1 MKNMMKKMKQTI
13 VTVLAVLMTLS
24 TNQLNAQ
31 KNRVTDTLV
40 SGTVY
45 EAATGEPLAG
55 VQVVIPGV
63 VSVITDEQ
71 GNFKLTKTVDGA
83 AVLVS
88 LPGYSTRQVYLQGRK
103 ELKISLTDESF
114 KSTYQDV
121 ALPLRVITN
130 ALKSPYAVSTHENTD
145 DYKLATPTIESVFQ
159 GYLNGVNTVS
169 RSGMPGSG
177 ANLFVNGFNSLNA
190 SSQPLIIVDGV
201 IYENPSYYSLIT
213 GNDVSP
219 LSDFDSK
226 DIDKITVLKDGTSI
240 YGSKGANGVIVINT
254 LRAKSP
260 ATRINAYAYAGINME
275 PTSNYRMMDAY
286 SYKNYLTDMLLS
298 SGMTTNEIQ
307 ALPYMNSEKPV
318 QENWGVS
325 GNTDYYRYNQNTD
338 WQDEVFKTSINRNF
352 HLNVT
357 GGNDVILYAIGVG
370 YLNHGGAVENTDFS
384 RYSFRTNASIKMTDW
399 FRLNANVSYINS
411 DRRLAYEGM
420 NRNFSPVYSALIKA
434 PFMAANVY
442 NILGEETPN
451 FEKADLFNISNPVA
465 IINNAISANNRSRF
479 SGILNGEL
487 TFSNYFTADI
497 VAGLTSDRVIRE
509 QVFMPQAGIFHTS
522 LPISAVTNESMQ
534 LRNILS
540 QFNLDTR
547 VSYQRTFDRVHD
559 LKLRA
564 GFRYLTSTNELDW
577 GHAFNTSSDEMK
589 TLGDGKNELAKVG
602 GALGDWRSIS
612 NYLSAEYGYMNRY
625 FVGVNAALDGSSR
638 FGSKAEGLKLGNQ
651 VYGLFPSI
659 NAAWLLTSEEFM
671 GSQSVFDQLKIRAG
685 YAVTGND
692 DIGNY
697 SSRHYYMPQSYLG
710 AFGLVRGNI
719 PNTSLKWETNRKA
732 TFGVDAAFAE
742 ERLQLSLDLYT
753 ATTSDLIV
761 IRPNESYTGI
771 SNAISNDGSLRNQGI
786 DLMMN
791 ARVIDSKDFSWDLGI
806 NMSHNRATLLSM
818 TDDVSMMTIAG
829 ATVRTKVGE
838 SPAQFWGYKT
848 DGILNSA
855 QEAQEAGLKMQRPD
869 GAIIPFVAG
878 DVKFAD
884 LKEDKIINEDDRTV
898 IGDATPLFTG
908 AFNTAVRWNNFTL
921 SGIATFSY
929 GNDVY
934 NAVRASLESMSST
947 DNQTIV
953 AGNRWRYDGHQTSV
967 PAAVWGDPHGN
978 SRFSD
983 RWIEDGSY
991 LRLKSVTLSY
1001 DIPLKASFI
1010 TGAQVYATGQNL
1022 LTFTNYL
1029 GYDPEFSTGQSVFYS
1044 GIDRGVTPQ
1053 PRAIL
1058 LGVKIGL

>member
-1 MKNMMKKMKQTI
+1 MKQTLRI
-13 VTVLAVLMTLS
+13 MLTVLIALS
-24 TNQLNAQ
+24 ASQLNAQ
-31 KNRVTDTLV
+31 KNRVTDTTV
-40 SGTVY
+40 TGTVY
-45 EAATGEPLAG
+45 ESATGKPLAG

-63 VSVITDEQ
+63 VSVSTDNQ
-71 GNFKLTKTVDGA
+71 GRFTLTKSVEGA
-83 AVLVS
+83 AIVVS
-88 LPGYSTRQVYLQGRK
+88 LPGYSTRQVFIRGRK
-103 ELKISLTDESF
+103 ELSVSLTDESF
-114 KSTYQDV
+114 KSTFQDV
-121 ALPLRVITN
+121 ALPLRGITN
-130 ALKSPYAVSTHENTD
+130 LLKSPYAVSTHENSD
-145 DYKLATPTIESVFQ
+145 DYKLSTPTMESVLQ
-159 GYLNGVNTVS
+159 GYLNGVNVVN

-177 ANLFVNGFNSLNA
+177 ANLYVNGINSLNA
-190 SSQPLIIVDGV
+190 GNQPLIVVDGV

-219 LSDFDSK
+219 LSDFDIK
-226 DIDKITVLKDGTSI
+226 DIDKITVLKDGSSI

-254 LRAKSP
+254 LRAKSA

-275 PTSNYRMMDAY
+275 PGTNYRMMDAY

-298 SGMTTNEIQ
+298 SGMTTSQIQ
-307 ALPYMNSEKPV
+307 ALPYINAEKPV
-318 QENWGVS
+318 QENWGVT
-325 GNTDYYRYNQNTD
+325 GNADYYRYNQATD

-370 YLNHGGAVENTDFS
+370 YLNHGGAVENTGFS

-411 DRRLAYEGM
+411 DRRLAFEGM

-451 FEKADLFNISNPVA
+451 YEKADLFNTSNPVA
-465 IINNAISANNRSRF
+465 IIHNAVSANNRSRF

-487 TFSNYFTADI
+487 TFSEHLKAD
-497 VAGLTSDRVIRE
+497 VVVGLTSDRVIRE
-509 QVFMPQAGIFHTS
+509 QVFMPQAGIYHTS
-522 LPISAVTNESMQ
+522 LPVSAVTNESMQ

-547 VSYQRTFDRVHD
+547 ITYQRIFDGMHD
-559 LKLRA
+559 VKVRA
-564 GFRYLTSTNELDW
+564 GFRYLDSSNELDW

-602 GALGDWRSIS
+602 GSLGNWRSVS
-612 NYLSAEYGYMNRY
+612 NYLNMEYGFQNRY
-625 FVGVNAALDGSSR
+625 FVGINAALDGSSR
-638 FGSKAEGLKLGNQ
+638 FGSKANGLQLGNQ
-651 VYGLFPSI
+651 VYGLFPSV

-671 GSQSVFDQLKIRAG
+671 GNQSLFDQLKLRVG
-685 YAVTGND
+685 YSVTGND

-697 SSRHYYMPQSYLG
+697 SSRHYYMPQTYLG

-732 TFGVDAAFAE
+732 TAGIDAAFAN
-742 ERLQLSLDLYT
+742 ERLQVSVDLFT

-761 IRPNESYTGI
+761 IRPNASYTGI

-786 DLMMN
+786 DLMVN
-791 ARVIDSKDFSWDLGI
+791 ARAIDAKDFSWDVGL
-806 NMSHNRATLLSM
+806 NLSHYSSTLLSM
-818 TDDVSMMTIAG
+818 TDDESMMTIAG

-838 SPAQFWGYKT
+838 SPAQFWGFQT

-869 GAIIPFVAG
+869 GTVIPFVAG
-878 DVKFAD
+878 DVKFVD
-884 LKEDKIINEDDRTV
+884 RNNDKIINDDDRTV
-898 IGDATPLFTG
+898 VGDATPLVTG
-908 AFNTAVRWNNFTL
+908 ALNTTLRWKNITL
-921 SGIATFSY
+921 SGICSFSY
-929 GNDVY
+929 GNEVY
-934 NAVRASLESMSST
+934 NAVRASLESMQGT
-947 DNQTIV
+947 DNQTIL
-953 AGNRWRYDGHQTSV
+953 ASNRWKYDGHQTLV

-1001 DIPLKASFI
+1001 DIPLKSGFI

-1022 LTFTNYL
+1022 VTFTNYL
-1029 GYDPEFSTGQSVFYS
+1029 GYDPEFSTGQSVFYN

-1053 PRAIL
+1053 PRALL